1 MPALNEK
8 QKRFCEEYI
17 IDLNATQAAIRAGY
31 SEKTAKQ
38 IGNENLTKP
47 NLQEYIQD
55 LIQERSNRTEIT
67 ADKVLKELAHIA
79 FDDIKNYL
87 AYKTVKTVVGKDDNG
102 TDIIDYKTV
111 IDLHDSNTIDTRSIS
126 EVQQGP
132 NGQFKFKMYCK
143 DNALVQ
149 LGKHLGM
156 FTERVESTNTN
167 NNLNTNL
174 NDLSPEERQ
183 KRIDELMNKRNGN

>member
-1 MPALNEK
+1 MPADKLNDK

-31 SEKTAKQ
+31 SEKTARQ
-38 IGNENLTKP
+38 IGTENLSK
-47 NLQEYIQD
+47 LVIQEYIQQ
-55 LIQERSNRTEIT
+55 LQIERSKRTEIT
-67 ADKVLKELAHIA
+67 ADRVFKELAHIA
-79 FDDIKNYL
+79 FDDISNYL
-87 AYKTVKTVVGKDDNG
+87 DYRTEKVIVDRDDDGKPIQEYR
-102 TDIIDYKTV
+102 TIIDMK
-111 IDLHDSNTIDTRSIS
+111 DSNTIDTRSIS

-156 FTERVESTNTN
+156 FTEKVESTNTN
-167 NNLNTNL
+167 LNTNL
-174 NDLSPEERQ
+174 NCDMTIEE
-183 KRIDELMNKRNGN
+183 IDKKIAELESKK

>member
-1 MPALNEK
+1 MPADKLNEK

-38 IGNENLTKP
+38 IGNENLTKLD
-47 NLQEYIQD
+47 LQEYIQK
-55 LIQERSNRTEIT
+55 LMKERANRTEIT

-79 FDDIKNYL
+79 FDDIKNYMD
-87 AYKTVKTVVGKDDNG
+87 YRTERVVTGYNDDG
-102 TDIIDYKTV
+102 TPIQEYRTIIDMK
-111 IDLHDSNTIDTRSIS
+111 DSNTIDTRSIS

-156 FTERVESTNTN
+156 FTDKVESTNTN
-167 NNLNTNL
+167 LNTNY
-174 NDLSPEERQ
+174 NCGMTIEE
-183 KRIDELMNKRNGN
+183 IDKKIAELEGKK